1 MPSHE
6 RTRVVVCLDGL
17 DPAYL
22 AATDTPGWDAVAA
35 EGSSG
40 ECESAMPSLTNVNN
54 LSIVTGSFPDD
65 HGITGNTYYDVEGD
79 DLVYMEDPGF
89 VRRETKLQAYAAAGE
104 TVAAL
109 VAKDKLKRMVGRDC
123 DFAASAEDPPAALE
137 NAAGPAPDIYSGEA
151 SAWLLDAALHVLD
164 EREPDVLYVS
174 TTDVVPHKHAP
185 EEEAARRWV
194 RLLDTGLAALHDRGV
209 DLVATADHGMN
220 RKTARVDLDAVA
232 EREGVDATV
241 VRLIRDRHTYH
252 HQNLG
257 GAAYVY
263 VHDDADLDWLA
274 DIEGVDEVLPRAEA
288 ADRFRLVPDR
298 IGDAMV
304 LGDADT
310 VFGPV
315 EGGARDAVDL
325 RTHGSCHERTVPYVS
340 TRDVD
345 LSHNLDAFAAL
356 ED

>member
-1 MPSHE
+1 M
-6 RTRVVVCLDGL
+6 VVCLDGF

-35 EGSSG
+35 AGSSG

-54 LSIVTGSFPDD
+54 LSIVTGAFPSE
-65 HGITGNTYYDVEGD
+65 HGITANTYYDDSTG
-79 DLVYMEDPGF
+79 DLVYMEDPEF
-89 VRRETKLQAYAAAGE
+89 VRCETKLQAYAAAGE

-109 VAKDKLKRMVGRDC
+109 VAKDKLKRMVGRGC
-123 DFAASAEDPPAALE
+123 DFAASAEDPPDELVDAV
-137 NAAGPAPDIYSGEA
+137 GPAPDIYSGEA
-151 SAWLLDAALHVLD
+151 SAWLVDAALHVLD
-164 EREPDVLYVS
+164 GRDPDVLYVS

-185 EEEAARRWV
+185 DEEAAKRWV

-220 RKTARVDLDAVA
+220 HKSNRIDLDAVA
-232 EREGVDATV
+232 EREGADATV

-252 HQNLG
+252 HRNLG

-263 VHDDADLDWLA
+263 VHDDAGVDWLSGV
-274 DIEGVDEVLPRAEA
+274 DGVDEVLPREVA
-288 ADRFRLVPDR
+288 ADRFGLAPDR

-315 EGGARDAVDL
+315 EGGERDAVDL
-325 RTHGSCHERTVPYVS
+325 RTHGSRHERAVPYVS
-340 TRDVD
+340 THEVD
-345 LSHNLDAFAAL
+345 LSYNLDAFGAL